1 MHRTWR
7 KVLLGSLALF
17 CCAAF
22 SPAAL
27 AAKAEPKGTLTVA
40 PGSDVINL
48 NPLKAAD
55 SFSHYALYLIY
66 DTLFTIGEDL
76 QAKGDLVVKTENPDA
91 TTYIFTLREGVTFH
105 DGSPLTAEDV
115 KFTYDYV
122 RNKENG
128 HKFATKFAP
137 IITIEV
143 IDPLHVKFV
152 TKEPYAPLLTTLT
165 IPIAPKHIAEKDL
178 DALNS
183 HPVGSGPYT
192 FVEWKPQERL
202 VLTANTA
209 WWGDGPK
216 IKDIVLRPIAEPTT
230 RVTALETGEIQ
241 IADGVPFA
249 QARVLQEKGF
259 VFVAVEPHGYNLF
272 AFNETK
278 KPFDDPRVR
287 RAMTLALNRQ
297 EITDFVWYGLN
308 KLVNSPIIQRSW
320 AYNPEVTN
328 YPYDPAK
335 AKELLAEAG
344 YPDGFTVKLYH
355 EADEN
360 VKKWVEIAQQQWA
373 AVGIKVELMSKEW
386 GAFFNDIT
394 AGKYDLCAWQW
405 IGQSDPDGGM
415 YRMFHSSNFAPHGYN
430 WIFYK
435 NDQVDKLLETGRT
448 VLDPGKRTEA
458 YQEAQKILTDDCVYI
473 YLADYRKSMAM
484 SPKVKGFTYSPYN
497 HLRSL
502 ATASLEE

>member
-1 MHRTWR
+1 MSWKSR
-7 KVLLGSLALF
+7 KISVILLALF
-17 CCAAF
+17 CCTMLITAA
-22 SPAAL
+22 A
-27 AAKAEPKGTLTVA
+27 AAKPEPKGTLTIA

-76 QAKGDLVVKTENPDA
+76 NAKGDLVEKTENPDDK
-91 TTYIFTLREGVTFH
+91 TYIFTIREGVAFH
-105 DGSPLTAEDV
+105 DGTPLTAEDV

-128 HKFATKFAP
+128 HKFATKFEP
-137 IITIEV
+137 ITDIEV

-152 TKEPYAPLLTTLT
+152 TDAPYAPLLSTLT
-165 IPIAPKHIAEKDL
+165 IPIAPKHIAEKDVEL
-178 DALNS
+178 LNS
-183 HPVGSGPYT
+183 QPVGSGPYK

-202 VLTANTA
+202 VLTANTN
-209 WWGDGPK
+209 WWGDGPR

-241 IADGVPFA
+241 IADGVPFSHA
-249 QARVLQEKGF
+249 KVLQDRGF
-259 VFVAVEPHGYNLF
+259 DFVSVEPHGYNMF
-272 AFNETK
+272 AFNETV
-278 KPFDDPRVR
+278 KPFDDKRVR
-287 RAMTLALNRQ
+287 LAMTLALNRQ

-308 KLVNSPIIQRSW
+308 NLVNSPVIQRSW
-320 AYNPEVTN
+320 AWNPDVTN
-328 YPYDPAK
+328 YPYDPGK
-335 AKELLAEAG
+335 ARELLAEAG
-344 YPDGFTVKLYH
+344 YPDGFSVKLFH

-373 AVGIKVELMSKEW
+373 DVGIKVELMSKEW
-386 GAFFNDIT
+386 GAFFNDII

-415 YRMFHSSNFAPHGYN
+415 YRMFHSVNFAPYGYN
-430 WIFYK
+430 WVFYK
-435 NDQVDKLLETGRT
+435 NDRVDELLEVGRT
-448 VLDPGKRTEA
+448 VLDQDKRAEA
-458 YQEAQKILTDDCVYI
+458 YREAQKIVTDDCVYI

-484 SPKVKGFTYSPYN
+484 SPKVKGFAYSPYDY
-497 HLRSL
+497 LRSL